1 LLCFESGNCGKGGR
15 IRKGI
20 RGEKE
25 KPLKA
30 FESSKMQAVC
40 RI

>member
-1 LLCFESGNCGKGGR
+1 VEKAVALEKGFG
-15 IRKGI
+15 
-20 RGEKE
+20 GEKE

-30 FESSKMQAVC
+30 FESPKMQAVC